1 MGRILSALLG
11 GVWGYVGAAVVSG
24 LLGSLAT
31 YYVVHNANAVEI
43 ANLRLTAANQSA
55 ADATAALD
63 KLETYIGRIHAAQTD
78 YQYSLT
84 HIQSLFDDLKGQ
96 FNALKKLKPL
106 PLDCK
111 PDTDRLRILGS
122 AVTQTNAAIAPGS
135 R

>member
-1 MGRILSALLG
+1 MGKIINALLG
-11 GVWGYVGAAVVSG
+11 GIWGYIAVGVVSV
-24 LLGSLAT
+24 LLSGLAT
-31 YYVVHNANAVEI
+31 GYLVRNTYEI
-43 ANLRLTAANQSA
+43 KISNLKLSAANQSA

-63 KLETYIGRIHAAQTD
+63 KLETYIGRIHTAQTD